1 MDGAEL
7 LHAAHAIRRDDDRI
21 ALFFQIQAQKIRNVA
36 VVLHDQNRFRHKYM
50 SLSPG
55 VQAES
60 VPHVAFLPTLYP
72 TFTDLL
78 EHFVK
83 ETQKPHSPVAE
94 GLRCCPVHGLQ
105 ISGRSID
112 RTNLQV

>member
-7 LHAAHAIRRDDDRI
+7 LHTAHAVRRDDDRI

-83 ETQKPHSPVAE
+83 ETQKPRSPVAE